1 MLLIGTSII
10 HHSTEGVFLLCNILD
25 LLIYR
30 YEVEKLDS
38 IIDAFMDGVLTFP
51 LNMENIF
58 YDYAQQLKITDKKA
72 ISNVMAAID
81 IPEID
86 KI

>member
-1 MLLIGTSII
+1 M
-10 HHSTEGVFLLCNILD
+10 F
-25 LLIYR
+25 YFK
-30 YEVEKLDS
+30 YEAEKLDS

-58 YDYAQQLKITDKKA
+58 YDYARQLKITDKKA
-72 ISNVMAAID
+72 ISNVMAVID

-86 KI
+86 NI